1 MIRKLSV
8 SAVALAALGFAAPAM
23 ANPVT
28 VDIDVVVQQVAEL
41 NVLEGSASMTI
52 DDSSES
58 FMGQPSSGGD
68 SFDAAD
74 LAVIQLNTNFDA
86 TSVDISYDKVDD
98 IFTFGSGFWFGEAI
112 GADTGNTL
120 GVWPQAGVLDSP
132 TGSVIGGGGG
142 MIGNDSSS
150 ATAPLVRTNTGGG
163 AFGNGM
169 HYIGLGVS
177 TNWNRVPASGPE
189 TFAAADTYSIELTA
203 TIMP

>member
-8 SAVALAALGFAAPAM
+8 SAAALAALGFAVPAM

-41 NVLEGSASMTI
+41 NVLAGAASMTI
-52 DDSSES
+52 DDSSDT
-58 FMGQPSSGGD
+58 FMGQPSSGGS

-74 LAVIQLNTNFDA
+74 LAVIQLNTNFDV
-86 TSVDISYDKVDD
+86 TSIDITYDKVDD
-98 IFTFGSGFWFGEAI
+98 IAGFGTGVWFGEAI
-112 GADTGNTL
+112 GGGTNNTL

-150 ATAPLVRTNTGGG
+150 STAPIVRTNTGG
-163 AFGNGM
+163 APFGNGM

-177 TNWNRVPASGPE
+177 TNWDRVPAAGPE
-189 TFAAADTYSIELTA
+189 VFAAPDTYSIELTA
-203 TIMP
+203 TIVP